1 MRHGDPLVLRRR
13 SCHITRMRILACLFA
28 VACGAAF
35 AGDHTEQAARFA
47 VAERYALSAKQVYD
61 HPPPR
66 RGPVYT
72 LALTLAYFGSDWS
85 RDTVVDAT
93 RGAARIL
100 TQCRI
105 WLRRVDIVRVEAPF
119 DYHYFDTPRSRVLA
133 AALQL
138 HKPTVYFVADT
149 LQQPAFD
156 AEAIGRGNSLSRPEL
171 TDTIWITRATPDIRI
186 ALAHELVH
194 VLSDSG
200 AHSNLAHNL
209 MRDETAP
216 DNTRLTDAQCAR
228 VQRMGV
234 NHELLKR
241 Q

>member
-1 MRHGDPLVLRRR
+1 V
-13 SCHITRMRILACLFA
+13 
-28 VACGAAF
+28 
-35 AGDHTEQAARFA
+35 
-47 VAERYALSAKQVYD
+47 
-61 HPPPR
+61 
-66 RGPVYT
+66 
-72 LALTLAYFGSDWS
+72 LTLAYFDSEWS
-85 RDTVVDAT
+85 RHTIVDAT

-100 TQCRI
+100 TQCGV
-105 WLRRVDIVRVEAPF
+105 WLRRVDVVRIDAPS
-119 DYHYFDTPRSRVLA
+119 DYQYFYTPRSRVLA
-133 AALQL
+133 AALHL

-156 AEAIGRGNSLSRPEL
+156 AEAIGRGNSHSRPEL
-171 TDTIWITRATPDIRI
+171 VDTIWITRATPEVRI

-216 DNTRLTDAQCAR
+216 ENTRLTDAQCAR
-228 VQRMGV
+228 VRDIGV
-234 NHELLKR
+234 KHELLKP

>member
-1 MRHGDPLVLRRR
+1 
-13 SCHITRMRILACLFA
+13 MRILACLL
-28 VACGAAF
+28 VLACGAAF
-35 AGDHTEQAARFA
+35 ARDRTEQAPRFA
-47 VAERYALSAKQVYD
+47 VAERDALSVKQIYN
-61 HPPPR
+61 HALPR
-66 RGPVYT
+66 RGPAYT
-72 LALTLAYFGSDWS
+72 FVLTLAYFDSEWS
-85 RDTVVDAT
+85 RHTIVDAT

-100 TQCRI
+100 TQCGV
-105 WLRRVDIVRVEAPF
+105 WLRRVDVVRIDAPS
-119 DYHYFDTPRSRVLA
+119 DYQYFYTPRSRVLA
-133 AALQL
+133 AALHL

-156 AEAIGRGNSLSRPEL
+156 AEAIGRGNSHSRPEL
-171 TDTIWITRATPDIRI
+171 VDTIWITRATPEVRI

-216 DNTRLTDAQCAR
+216 ENTRLTDAQCAR
-228 VQRMGV
+228 VRDIGV
-234 NHELLKR
+234 KHELLKP